1 MLSPIPGG
9 LFRTNIHS
17 HPVCRC
23 ADVLTGVTS
32 LIMLPVLLLRT
43 RISSTTLLLTH
54 GGAALTMTIQGLG
67 LVLPLGSLLP
77 QTLQRGV
84 LRLDVDMEKRV
95 KGEPVLR
102 FRQYPKYNTL

>member
-9 LFRTNIHS
+9 LFRTTIHS

-32 LIMLPVLLLRT
+32 LIMLRVLLLHT

-67 LVLPLGSLLP
+67 LVLPLGSFLP
-77 QTLQRGV
+77 QTLKRGV
-84 LRLDVDMEKRV
+84 LRLDVEYAETS
-95 KGEPVLR
+95 KGEAR
-102 FRQYPKYNTL
+102 KKFRLI